1 MFKLTKGV
9 ILKDVTAT
17 AHALVGGVVAA
28 ALPGNPSLALTLC
41 ALSHPILD
49 MIPHWDFALG
59 WKKKNK
65 SLFFFQAGADL
76 IFGIVVTFLFFGKSV
91 DPLFLLLCIF
101 ISESWDILQAPYWV
115 FGWKFPPFSYF
126 YEFGHNINGKAK
138 LPWGII
144 TQIASVGGVALAL
157 RTIH

>member
-1 MFKLTKGV
+1 M
-9 ILKDVTAT
+9 TAT
-17 AHALVGGVVAA
+17 AHALVGGMIAS
-28 ALPGNPSLALTLC
+28 ALPHNPSLGITLA

-49 MIPHWDFALG
+49 MIPHWDFGLG

-65 SLFFFQAGADL
+65 ALLFFQATGDL
-76 IFGIVVTFLFFGKSV
+76 IFGIVVTFLFFGKTV
-91 DPLFLLLCIF
+91 DPLYLILCIL
-101 ISESWDILQAPYWV
+101 ISESWDILQMPYLLW
-115 FGWKFPPFSYF
+115 GWKYPFSYF
-126 YEFGHNINGKAK
+126 YEFGHSVDGKAN